1 MRRILSAIDKVGV
14 SGVIVAALSCA
25 VCFPALGSLAA
36 ALGLGFLSQF
46 EGIAITLILPLFA
59 VMALGVNVYAWFK
72 ARVHWC
78 GFLSILGPMLV
89 LITLYFL
96 WHFSWSITLFY
107 SVLILMAC
115 VSIGDFIWPIRPR
128 CSHVGID
135 K

>member
-1 MRRILSAIDKVGV
+1 MGRILSTVDKLGV

-46 EGIAITLILPLFA
+46 EGIAITLLLPLFA
-59 VMALGVNVYAWFK
+59 VIALMVNAYAWFK
-72 ARVHWC
+72 GRAHWR
-78 GFLSILGPMLV
+78 GLLSICGPTLI

-107 SVLILMAC
+107 CALILMVC
-115 VSIGDFIWPIRPR
+115 VSIGDFVWPVRPR
-128 CSHVGID
+128 CSQRQVG